1 MASIRHGGPLAMR
14 TPIPILLQL
23 AGLLLCA
30 LPPTLPAATATPTA
44 RVEPDSVPSAAPAAT
59 RSQRRVFVCAESGI
73 PVYSDRPCGSSTS
86 VHEIDFATPGGGQ
99 AASLAP
105 PAPVA
110 STRPRPET
118 APPPRGRPDAGET
131 RCTALRTRLEGI
143 DRQMRAGYSA
153 REAARLWQRWREARA
168 ELRRHR
174 C

>member
-1 MASIRHGGPLAMR
+1 MR

-23 AGLLLCA
+23 TCLLLSA
-30 LPPTLPAATATPTA
+30 MPPALPAATATATA
-44 RVEPDSVPSAAPAAT
+44 RTEPDSAPSAAPAAA
-59 RSQRRVFVCAESGI
+59 RSQRRVFVCAEAGI
-73 PVYSDRPCGSSTS
+73 PVYADRPCGSSPS
-86 VHEIDFATPGGGQ
+86 IHEIDFATPAGGQ
-99 AASLAP
+99 AVSLAP

-168 ELRRHR
+168 ELRRQR